1 MDLRQKKMKKLEIK
15 EEKNKFFYLKNETN
29 SKVDFS
35 FGNKKE
41 NESIF
46 NNQNEV
52 KQKEKENPELDD
64 YGLISKFI
72 DYMELMEKKENP
84 NVQYMEVRR
93 KYSKVWNEMKDE
105 DKMIYAFFF
114 EMEKNNEIDIKKLIN
129 ENN

>member
-1 MDLRQKKMKKLEIK
+1 
-15 EEKNKFFYLKNETN
+15 
-29 SKVDFS
+29 
-35 FGNKKE
+35 
-41 NESIF
+41 
-46 NNQNEV
+46 
-52 KQKEKENPELDD
+52 
-64 YGLISKFI
+64 
-72 DYMELMEKKENP
+72 MELMEKKENP